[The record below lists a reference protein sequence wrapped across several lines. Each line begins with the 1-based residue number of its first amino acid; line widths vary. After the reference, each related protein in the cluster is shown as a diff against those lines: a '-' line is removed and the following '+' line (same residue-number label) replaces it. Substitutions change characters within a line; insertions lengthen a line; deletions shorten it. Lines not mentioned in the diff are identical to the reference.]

1 MSAMQTDTASAYSGT
16 IRRPAGPFQELLDRL
31 RSDVAFLRRFLMI
44 GGIAL
49 VAAVSLVLYLTGGRY
64 VGTDDSY
71 VHAGQLMVSTDV
83 SGLVKSVN
91 VKEGQHV
98 KAGQVLFRIDPLQ
111 FQIALD
117 NAKANLNNTR
127 LTIQSMRDDYHRMQ
141 RDIAAQ
147 AATVQLD
154 QLTSQRYD
162 ALLKSGSI
170 SQMTADQARFTYQNA
185 ANTLGSLKDAANV
198 QLAKLGGS
206 LDLPIEALPQ
216 YKAAQAQVDEQQ
228 RQLDHATV
236 RAPFDGTVTEVD
248 SLQPGTLVISA
259 LSSFST
265 TSAVGLVAD
274 HNTWVEANMKETDIT
289 HVHIGDPVDVTIDTY
304 PGRTWH
310 GQVDSISPATGS
322 AFSVLPSENASG
334 NWVKITQRLTVRIKL
349 DLKPQDP
356 PLRAGM
362 STYVTIDTGHRRW
375 WRLLYGH

>member
-1 MSAMQTDTASAYSGT
+1 
-16 IRRPAGPFQELLDRL
+16 
-31 RSDVAFLRRFLMI
+31 MI
-44 GGIAL
+44 GGVAI
-49 VAAVSLVLYLTGGRY
+49 VAAVSLFFYLTGGRY

-83 SGLVKSVN
+83 SGLVKAVD

-98 KAGQVLFRIDPLQ
+98 KAGQVLFQIDPLQ

-117 NAKANLNNTR
+117 NAKANVNNTR
-127 LTIQSMRDDYHRMQ
+127 LTIVSMRDDYQRMQ

-147 AATVQLD
+147 QSTVSLD
-154 QLTSQRYD
+154 QLTSQRYG
-162 ALLKSGSI
+162 ALLKSNSI
-170 SQMTADQARFTYQNA
+170 SQMTADQARFTYQTA
-185 ANTLGSLKDAANV
+185 QNTLSSLQDAAQV

-206 LDLPIEALPQ
+206 LTLPIESLPQ
-216 YKAAQAQVDEQQ
+216 YRAAQSQVDEMQ
-228 RQLDHATV
+228 RQLDHSTV

-265 TSAVGLVAD
+265 TSAVGLIAD
-274 HNTWVEANMKETDIT
+274 HNTWVEANMKETDLT
-289 HVHIGDPVDVTIDTY
+289 HVHPGNPVDVTIDTY
-304 PGRTWH
+304 PDRKWRGW
-310 GQVDSISPATGS
+310 VDSISPATGS

-334 NWVKITQRLTVRIKL
+334 NWVKITQRVTVRIKL
-349 DLKPQDP
+349 DLKPSDP

-375 WRLLYGH
+375 SRLLNEL

>member
-1 MSAMQTDTASAYSGT
+1 MSAIHTDTTSDYAGALPQGS
-16 IRRPAGPFQELLDRL
+16 RPVHDYWQRL
-31 RSDVAFLRRFLMI
+31 RSDRALLRRVLMI
-44 GGIAL
+44 GGIA
-49 VAAVSLVLYLTGGRY
+49 VVVFVSLALWLTGGRY

-83 SGLVKSVN
+83 SGLVTEVN

-117 NAKANLNNTR
+117 NAKANLAETR
-127 LTIQSMRDDYHRMQ
+127 LTIISMRDDYQRML

-147 AATVQLD
+147 QSNVRLD
-154 QLTSQRYD
+154 QLTSERYNS
-162 ALLKSGSI
+162 LLKVNSI
-170 SQMTADQARFTYQNA
+170 SQMTADQARFALLTAQ
-185 ANTLGSLKDAANV
+185 NTLSSLQDTAQV

-206 LDLPIEALPQ
+206 LNVPIESLPQ
-216 YKAAQAQVDEQQ
+216 YKAAKAQVDEQQ
-228 RQLDHATV
+228 RQLDHSVV

-259 LSSFST
+259 LSAFST
-265 TSAVGLVAD
+265 TSAVGLVSD
-274 HNTWVEANMKETDIT
+274 NNVWVEANMKETDIT
-289 HVHIGDPVDVTIDTY
+289 QVRRGNPVDVTIDTY

-310 GQVDSISPATGS
+310 GWVDSISPATGS

-334 NWVKITQRLTVRIKL
+334 NWVKVTQRVTVRIKL
-349 DLKPQDP
+349 AMKQGDP
-356 PLRAGM
+356 PLRVGM

-375 WRLLYGH
+375 YRMLFGN

>member
-1 MSAMQTDTASAYSGT
+1 
-16 IRRPAGPFQELLDRL
+16 
-31 RSDVAFLRRFLMI
+31 
-44 GGIAL
+44 
-49 VAAVSLVLYLTGGRY
+49 
-64 VGTDDSY
+64 
-71 VHAGQLMVSTDV
+71 VSTDV
-83 SGLVKSVN
+83 SGLVKSVE

-98 KAGQVLFRIDPLQ
+98 TAGQVLFRIDPLQ

-127 LTIQSMRDDYHRMQ
+127 LTIVSMRDDYLRMQ

-147 AATVQLD
+147 QSTVRLD

-162 ALLKSGSI
+162 ALLKSQSI
-170 SQMTADQARFTYQNA
+170 SPMTADQARYTYQTA
-185 ANTLGSLKDAANV
+185 QNTLSSLQDTAQV

-206 LDLPIEALPQ
+206 LTLPIESLPQ
-216 YKAAQAQVDEQQ
+216 YRSMQSQVDEMQ
-228 RQLDHATV
+228 RQLDHAVV

-274 HNTWVEANMKETDIT
+274 HNTWVEANMKETDLT
-289 HVHIGDPVDVTIDTY
+289 HVHIGNPVAVTIDTY
-304 PGRTWH
+304 PDRTWH
-310 GQVDSISPATGS
+310 GWVDSISPATGS

-334 NWVKITQRLTVRIKL
+334 NWVKITQRVTVRIKL
-349 DLKPQDP
+349 NMKPSDP

-375 WRLLYGH
+375 YRLFNGH